1 MALVKTDDTLPQSNP
16 QSDVIRV
23 MAVYTSWHQ
32 HFELC
37 KDMLE
42 RLAEYTEALERGTLV
57 FNVLQEN
64 AQPGVGPDISR
75 ARDLITT
82 AEFENRQAY
91 AHHQRSPLRRGIEQA
106 LRTQRLF
113 QWRL

>member
-1 MALVKTDDTLPQSNP
+1 MLLPLVLNP
-16 QSDVIRV
+16 YLQ
-23 MAVYTSWHQ
+23 
-32 HFELC
+32 C

-57 FNVLQEN
+57 FNVPQEN

-82 AEFENRQAY
+82 AEY
-91 AHHQRSPLRRGIEQA
+91 APYKPWDSGQN
-106 LRTQRLF
+106 
-113 QWRL
+113 